1 MDVDGQTDRQT
12 DGYTQVYAREIVGGV
27 VRPCVDVF
35 EAVDDNEWQVS
46 DGSADVMQWMR
57 EHQTISS
64 QHSH

>member
-1 MDVDGQTDRQT
+1 MDVDGQI

-46 DGSADVMQWMR
+46 DGFADVMQWM
-57 EHQTISS
+57 
-64 QHSH
+64 

>member
-1 MDVDGQTDRQT
+1 MHVCMDVDGQR
-12 DGYTQVYAREIVGGV
+12 DGCTQVYAREIVGGV

-35 EAVDDNEWQVS
+35 EAVDDNERQVS
-46 DGSADVMQWMR
+46 DSSADVMQWMR